1 MGLKQ
6 DVKHKRAPRWARPV
20 VDGAMTLVYLLQMA
34 PYQMGQGY
42 HEWAGLAFVVLFAAH
57 HLLNAGWLQRARR
70 RGDRR
75 AAMTIT
81 LDVALTACV
90 AGIALSGML
99 MSKQAIPQLTVAS
112 LAHVTRPLHAC
123 LTYLG
128 LMLISL
134 HVGMHMP
141 VLRGY
146 ARRVTGIK
154 GDRDLSPTASIV
166 LGICCLTAG
175 VWAFV
180 RLGVMTK
187 LTMGMSFPDGVT
199 PLPVLVAEHLLL
211 ASPFVLVGALLAQ
224 SRER

>member
-1 MGLKQ
+1 M
-6 DVKHKRAPRWARPV
+6 KRKTAPRWARPV

-70 RGDRR
+70 REDKR

-90 AGIALSGML
+90 TGIALSGML

-146 ARRVTGIK
+146 ARRATGIK
-154 GDRDLSPTASIV
+154 GDRGLSPTVGIV
-166 LGICCLTAG
+166 LGVGCIAAG
-175 VWAFV
+175 AWAFM
-180 RLGVMTK
+180 RLGVLTK

-199 PLPVLVAEHLLL
+199 PLPALVAEHLLL
-211 ASPFVLVGALLAQ
+211 ASPFVLVGMLLAQ
-224 SRER
+224 PKER